1 MRVSIFKF
9 CFSETF
15 TKLANVFTHWMYN
28 LTLFQSCSD
37 FGYIDF
43 LFSLYIER
51 IVLNL
56 DILII
61 CCSLKYNKY
70 FNCIMIFGGA
80 YGWGWLRYIPNRW
93 FYFESEVLIYTIRK
107 KQKKI
112 VYLIV
117 LCWKFILVEHECI
130 VENWF
135 QLSRTFWIIGPRFK
149 TGGTI
154 ESPKPL

>member
-61 CCSLKYNKY
+61 FCSLKYNKY
-70 FNCIMIFGGA
+70 FNCLMIFG
-80 YGWGWLRYIPNRW
+80 GWGWLRYIPNRW
-93 FYFESEVLIYTIRK
+93 FYFESEVLIYTIRTKTK
-107 KQKKI
+107 K
-112 VYLIV
+112 LSLSDCIV
-117 LCWKFILVEHECI
+117 LKIYSGWAWVLCI
-130 VENWF
+130 VENVF
-135 QLSRTFWIIGPRFK
+135 QLSQHIFNYW
-149 TGGTI
+149 
-154 ESPKPL
+154 SPV